1 MPLTAKGEEIK
12 SALQKEYGSKKGE
25 QVLYAGKNKG
35 TFTGIDAADNPK
47 TKQLIDKIRK
57 ERPYLTEQEARAAAQ
72 EMQRHGSD
80 SEINTNEFAQLTSKP
95 YTDESCKH
103 DWEGEKCSKCGATK
117 IVADTIAKCD
127 ALSSRIDAMSMRMD
141 AIVGRYDANLMPNH
155 DFLEAQRV
163 GKMAREKGDAFAV
176 QPRELKRGH
185 EGG

>member
-1 MPLTAKGEEIK
+1 MPLSAKGEKIK
-12 SALQKEYGSKKGE
+12 SALEKEYGSEKKAE

-35 TFTGIDAADNPK
+35 TFTGIDEAEPK
-47 TKQLIDKIRK
+47 
-57 ERPYLTEQEARAAAQ
+57 
-72 EMQRHGSD
+72 
-80 SEINTNEFAQLTSKP
+80 INTNEFAQLTSKP

>member
-1 MPLTAKGEEIK
+1 MPLTEKGNKILNSMEET
-12 SALQKEYGSKKGE
+12 YGSKEKAKS
-25 QVLYAGKNKG
+25 VLFASKNAGKIS
-35 TFTGIDAADNPK
+35 GIDAN
-47 TKQLIDKIRK
+47 
-57 ERPYLTEQEARAAAQ
+57 
-72 EMQRHGSD
+72 
-80 SEINTNEFAQLTSKP
+80 EINTNEFAQLTSKP
-95 YTDESCKH
+95 YTDAACKH